1 MPNELDQPPQAIVY
15 LRVASARRQ
24 DTGVIERQ
32 RAGCLRIA
40 AKYGLTVVR
49 EYADLG
55 RSARFDQQLGLQHLL
70 DDLAQHRDIPYV
82 VVWNYA
88 RLARDM
94 TQLETVIRHIRSY
107 DAQVVTPTG
116 VEVAE
121 RFLQERDAHNQ
132 GRCE

>member
-1 MPNELDQPPQAIVY
+1 MY

-24 DTGVIERQ
+24 DAGVIERQ

-40 AKYGLTVVR
+40 AEYRLTVVR

-55 RSARFDQQLGLQHLL
+55 RPARFNQQPGLQYLL
-70 DDLAQHRDIPYV
+70 DDLAKDRDIPYV

-88 RLARDM
+88 RLASDM
-94 TQLETVIRHIRSY
+94 TQLETVIRRIRSY
-107 DAQVVTPTG
+107 GAQVVTPTG

-121 RFLQERDAHNQ
+121 RFLQERDARNQ
-132 GRCE
+132 ERGE